1 MITDLQIAKEWLNK
15 AIDDKNSESAIR
27 EYIRFMDNLLPWNRE
42 AILLNPDITKLID
55 IINGRL

>member
-27 EYIRFMDNLLPWNRE
+27 EYIRFMDDLLPWNRE
-42 AILLNPDITKLID
+42 VN
-55 IINGRL
+55 IIEPRYN